1 MTPSDENRKS
11 ISSKFF
17 PETNNT
23 DKTKDMKKLI
33 TLTSTFR
40 AITALAVAI
49 GCAIIPTTTIAGSPQ
64 KEAMLQQAGF
74 KIHAVTTARQK
85 ELLQALPNG
94 QVSIVKQNG
103 KTFYA
108 FPDVAHN
115 QVYTGTEAQ
124 YQAYKQVQ
132 LEASQQNGGVNID
145 PDPTGVRV
153 NEFDGFGPLG
163 GDER

>member
-1 MTPSDENRKS
+1 
-11 ISSKFF
+11 
-17 PETNNT
+17 
-23 DKTKDMKKLI
+23 MKKLI
-33 TLTSTFR
+33 NLRSVLR
-40 AITALAVAI
+40 AIAALTVVI
-49 GCAIIPTTTIAGSPQ
+49 GCASTTTTTIAAPPQ
-64 KEAMLQQAGF
+64 KEVMLQQAGF
-74 KIHAVTTARQK
+74 KTHTVTTARQK

-94 QVSIVKQNG
+94 HVSMVKHNG

-132 LEASQQNGGVNID
+132 LEASQQNRGINID
-145 PDPTGVRV
+145 PDPHGIRV
-153 NEFDGFGPLG
+153 NQFDGFGPLG

>member
-1 MTPSDENRKS
+1 MTPSDENRKN
-11 ISSKFF
+11 ISSEFF

-23 DKTKDMKKLI
+23 DKTKDMKKLL
-33 TLTSTFR
+33 TLTTALR
-40 AITALAVAI
+40 GVAALAVAI
-49 GCAIIPTTTIAGSPQ
+49 GCASIPTTTIAGSPE
-64 KEAMLQQAGF
+64 KEVMLQQAGF
-74 KIHAVTTARQK
+74 KTHAVTTARQK

-94 QVSIVKQNG
+94 HVSIVKQNG

-132 LEASQQNGGVNID
+132 LEASQQNRGINID
-145 PDPTGVRV
+145 PDPHGIRV
-153 NEFDGFGPLG
+153 NQFDGFGPLG

>member
-11 ISSKFF
+11 ISSELF

-23 DKTKDMKKLI
+23 DKTKHMKELI

-74 KIHAVTTARQK
+74 TSHAVSTARQK
-85 ELLQALPNG
+85 ELLQALPEG
-94 QVSIVKQNG
+94 QVSIVKHNG
-103 KTFYA
+103 KTYYA
-108 FPDVAHN
+108 FPDAAHN
-115 QVYTGTEAQ
+115 LVYTGTEAQ
-124 YQAYKQVQ
+124 YQAYKQAQ
-132 LEASQQNGGVNID
+132 MQASIQNRGLNVD
-145 PDPTGVRV
+145 PDPQGIAI